1 MIRPPGFR
9 GAAFSEAADGD
20 LRGGDRRVAAATLGI
35 SDRWAWVDQVHG
47 NTVRSVTMSGGHG
60 SADGIVTSVP
70 GLPVAVF
77 TADCVGI
84 VVETAAEVAV
94 IHAGWRGVVAGIID
108 AALGMLGHPP
118 RRAAVG
124 PAIGPCCFEV
134 GPEVS
139 QQFDPSERAR
149 TSWDTP
155 SVDLPAAV
163 TRRLPDLDLWISDR
177 CTRCGPDAFSHRR
190 DADGRRM
197 ATLGW
202 LP

>member
-20 LRGGDRRVAAATLGI
+20 LRDGDRRTAAATLGI
-35 SDRWAWVDQVHG
+35 SDQWAWVEQVHG
-47 NTVRSVTMSGGHG
+47 NTVLSVTSSGGHG
-60 SADGIVTSVP
+60 LADGIVTAVP

-84 VVETAAEVAV
+84 VVETDAEVAV
-94 IHAGWRGVVAGIID
+94 IHAGWRGVVAGVID
-108 AALGMLGHPP
+108 AALGMLGHPA

-134 GPEVS
+134 GPEVLE
-139 QQFDPSERAR
+139 QFDQTERTR
-149 TSWDTP
+149 TTWDTP
-155 SVDLPAAV
+155 SVDLRAAV
-163 TRRLPDLDLWISDR
+163 ARRLPAVDVWTSDR

-190 DADGRRM
+190 DGDGRRM
-197 ATLGW
+197 AALGW